1 MPTLAILIAPPPYSV
16 SSMPASYPQAREL
29 ARGRAKHPKL
39 KPRSF
44 GGGSKAAGGQI
55 FRFSGRRPQR
65 PRTVAS
71 DVAAEPVDHLGIAE
85 AGGVEAPLQV
95 DPFGQGQGESL

>member
-1 MPTLAILIAPPPYSV
+1 VWLSGTEMGKEV
-16 SSMPASYPQAREL
+16 
-29 ARGRAKHPKL
+29 GRAKHSKL
-39 KPRSF
+39 KPRSL
-44 GGGSKAAGGQI
+44 GGGSKAAGGQVL
-55 FRFSGRRPQR
+55 RFSGRRPQR

-71 DVAAEPVDHLGIAE
+71 DVAAEPVDHLGISE